1 MYKTKL
7 DRAHDE
13 SFFYNS
19 NGETLPFVC
28 LLCDKNLKATEVRY
42 VKKECIVAGLGLLR
56 PRRSLHDDVL
66 KYYTYRGPGSI
77 GLEEALL
84 SPKGCYVEVGKK
96 RGKFV
101 LCIKCYIAF
110 VCKSCLPEFAI
121 ANNMEIGVP
130 PDVIADLT
138 DVELAFITDVRVHS
152 HVLSFRGGHKGI
164 IGWHSLIKTNID
176 VKRRTLESL
185 DNIECVPNKIILIMT
200 GSMTAEQK
208 CVIMKHSQVRRDKCK
223 EAIDWL
229 LENHSYYKDYGETI
243 DLDNL
248 LDPIIIDNTKEIES
262 INKNLEMQEEV
273 RIAFPDATLN
283 ESTGGYKSIT
293 ELKGIV
299 DSMVGGSVEASLNI
313 PNSEYVRDYEG
324 QNFMLSFL
332 RQYPYGYG
340 GLDETREQMN
350 GSLRVS
356 FKDDYIKHVTSLSN
370 KHFAE
375 ALFML
380 VCYNVFH
387 RQKMLQSATWR
398 VKSSGSSNVAS
409 LTSEEVQEEINFR
422 NTETYDRRDSRQ
434 AEKFVNMVTC
444 MTRGLPHT
452 DLASKKGRADVF
464 SMQVVFG
471 FPHVFLT
478 FSPPDDNSI
487 IIYVYSGSR
496 IEEILPEVITEEYLK
511 DRYKKR
517 SALRFRYPG
526 LSTFNFEI
534 LLDIFL
540 KEIIGWNNDMVG
552 YFGKPK
558 AYFFA
563 VEEQSRKTLHV
574 HFLLWLTSD
583 PYHVQELTN
592 ENGTKR
598 KCEDLKRDAIRFI
611 DRTQSCE
618 LHGDRLENLAHICPS
633 TNKKTIPVVQS
644 DQMLRFLR
652 HQEGCKVLE
661 GGIVVCQ
668 TCEKRWTSNE
678 IGLNDSCIE
687 SYGLN
692 ISYEIDALS
701 NNMESI
707 NSQRSCKSKEKLNM
721 MAAEEIIF
729 RSKMRSYEGK
739 DVTYLVNALYN
750 THSSKHVRTCF
761 TKKNPECRYK
771 FPKKSNK
778 RTRIEISDTA
788 YDWYLHHGEAKKQRT
803 MDIEPRR
810 GTFDTCTNIYCPVIS
825 ESKCC
830 GNSNVSGVVSPSGAY
845 YISKYVSKCT
855 QEEDSSDYNLM
866 ARFTNSRL
874 TLQKFDNVDSEAIS
888 RVVGACLA
896 HNSKN
901 VISATMAKYL
911 IDHLSRFGKSH
922 EIQRIPLRE
931 MERLLYAKKIM
942 LRLTHSVRDEETV
955 NQGGNNTLFLESWSL
970 HYIYRPIALK
980 DLSSIDFFSK
990 FQVRKIWGKHKKLN
1004 DDTFSFPQCHPG
1016 HKYQIVKRRKI
1027 PCIPGINNWYFEDA
1041 AKLSG
1046 DLLNKNTVIG
1056 KFEEKYAFKVLLLCV
1071 PFSSL
1076 DDLKS
1081 NGSFVQ
1087 KYREVYSSHI
1097 EPYAGTLQNIQDI
1110 YNVERVERT
1119 QDSLERETTPYVSTN
1134 TGKRKEDEDDNASD
1148 IEDLEDYQTVYIQQL
1163 INNTNR
1169 FDPPRLDG
1177 PIDLTAHRNA
1187 NTKST
1192 FLSFLH
1198 IRNKGSNKCGYTL
1211 LKPSLFNRENVPSF
1225 VERTSLNDS
1234 LGENANPIYD
1244 PNEDS
1249 SYRNKITITD
1259 FVTLT
1264 LTNTTRRVFDSG
1276 EETFEYVDR
1285 FIEHNV
1291 SYVSPESEETQR
1303 SASYDESSL
1312 QEQSSQL
1319 KQYETPVANGSA
1331 ASVVNWSRK
1340 ITRRGNKLTSF
1351 DKDQRKA
1358 FIMIISHFLLTYVDE
1373 AENNCETYTSIGGA
1387 SRNRY
1392 LFKREKRLLQK
1403 LGGHRDKLRLF
1414 LDGPGGSGKSEL
1426 IREIMR
1432 YAKEYCTLIKV
1443 PFTKDTILLT
1453 ATTGVAATLIRGNTL
1468 HKECH
1473 LEKSIITQENIE
1485 QYENVRLIILDEVSM
1500 LQNTTLQKLDRK
1512 LRDLCDVASFY
1523 GGKNI
1528 VFAGDFRQLEP
1539 IPPSTAIYNNMSDPE
1554 WYSAINTY
1562 IRLRGQYRFKKD
1574 PEWGEILKRFHD
1586 GCPLVTDFEKI
1597 NMRVV
1602 NSEGTH
1608 TQDGDPIPPGIPYA
1622 TPRNKE
1628 RDSINTGLFNERLKH
1643 SNKDCLIVLAAE
1655 LMIKN
1660 LKGNGSSM
1668 IPLQDLN
1675 SFYTTCGEDDCKFP
1689 SRTSS
1694 RMDPVLKLYKG
1705 CPIMLT
1711 ENTNVAAGIANGTEA
1726 TVSKIVLKKDT
1737 TPFQINLDDGNYV
1750 DAVYADQVLEIHLQH
1765 SNIYNIIDKN
1775 FVLKPRKFTFTARLT
1790 PPPSLHSR
1798 SPRFNRKM
1806 TALQL
1811 PIISNSVTTGHK
1823 LQGSSRDNI
1832 LIDSFSYTSNWP
1844 YVVLSR
1850 VTTIKGLF
1858 LRKPLDPTKDYS
1870 WSWQLSAMV
1879 RQFSES
1885 ISVGHPYLHDI
1896 DDTIRSSSTN
1906 GNSTIST
1913 RIS

>member
-1 MYKTKL
+1 MSKTKL
-7 DRAHDE
+7 DRAHDD

-28 LLCDKNLKATEVRY
+28 LLCDKNLKVKEVRY
-42 VKKECIVAGLGLLR
+42 VKKETIVAGIALLK
-56 PRRSLHDDVL
+56 PRRSLHEDVL
-66 KYYTYRGPGSI
+66 KYYTYRGPGGI

-84 SPKGCYVEVGKK
+84 SPKGCYVEVGRR

-101 LCIKCYIAF
+101 LCVKCYIAF
-110 VCKSCLPEFAI
+110 VCKTCLPEFAI
-121 ANNMEIGVP
+121 ANYMEIGVP
-130 PDVIADLT
+130 PDVIAELT

-176 VKRRTLESL
+176 VKRRALESL
-185 DNIECVPNKIILIMT
+185 DYIECVPNKIVLIMT
-200 GSMTAEQK
+200 GSMTTEQK
-208 CVIMKHSQVRRDKCK
+208 SVVMKHSQVRRDKCK

-229 LENHSYYKDYGETI
+229 LKNHSYYKDYGETI

-283 ESTGGYKSIT
+283 EYTGGYRSIA
-293 ELKGIV
+293 ELKSIV

-324 QNFMLSFL
+324 QNFMISFL

-340 GLDETREQMN
+340 GLHEIREQMN

-387 RQKMLQSATWR
+387 RQKMLQSASWR

-409 LTSEEVQEEINFR
+409 LTSEQVQEEINFR
-422 NTETYDRRDSRQ
+422 NTETYDSRDSRS

-464 SMQVVFG
+464 SMQVAFG
-471 FPHVFLT
+471 SPHVFLT
-478 FSPPDDNSI
+478 LSPPDDNSI

-496 IEEILPEVITEEYLK
+496 IEEILPDVITEEYLK

-517 SALRFRYPG
+517 SAMRFRYPG
-526 LSTFNFEI
+526 LSTFSFEVF
-534 LLDIFL
+534 LDIFL
-540 KEIIGWNNDMVG
+540 KEVVGWDNDTIG

-563 VEEQSRKTLHV
+563 VEEQSRKSLHV

-583 PYHVQELTN
+583 PYHVQELTKG
-592 ENGTKR
+592 EGTER
-598 KCEDLKRDAIRFI
+598 EREALKRDAIRFI
-611 DRTQSCE
+611 NRTQSCE
-618 LHGDRLENLAHICPS
+618 LHGDSLEGLVHTCPS
-633 TNKKTIPVVQS
+633 TKRKSIPAVQS

-652 HQEGCKVLE
+652 HEEGCKALE
-661 GGIVVCQ
+661 GGIVVCH
-668 TCEKRWTSNE
+668 TCDKRWTSNE
-678 IGLNDSCIE
+678 LALNDSCIE
-687 SYGLN
+687 SYGFN
-692 ISYEIDALS
+692 ISLETEVS
-701 NNMESI
+701 T
-707 NSQRSCKSKEKLNM
+707 NSTRSCKSKEKLNM
-721 MAAEEIIF
+721 LAAEEIIF
-729 RSKMRSYEGK
+729 RSKMRAYDGK
-739 DVTYLVNALYN
+739 DTTYLVNALYN

-761 TKKNPECRYK
+761 AKKSPECRYK

-778 RTRIEISDTA
+778 RTRIEISETA
-788 YDWYLHHGEAKKQRT
+788 YDWYRHHGEVKKQRT
-803 MDIEPRR
+803 MEIELMR
-810 GTFDTCTNIYCPVIS
+810 GTYDVCTNTYCPVIS
-825 ESKCC
+825 QSKCC

-845 YISKYVSKCT
+845 YISKYFSKCT
-855 QEEDSSDYNLM
+855 QDEDCSDYNLM
-866 ARFTNSRL
+866 AKFTNSRL
-874 TLQKFDNVDSEAIS
+874 SLQKFDNTDSEAIS

-922 EIQRIPLRE
+922 EIQRVPLCE
-931 MERLLYAKKIM
+931 MERLLYARRIM
-942 LRLTHSVRDEETV
+942 LRLTHSANDEEIT
-955 NQGGNNTLFLESWSL
+955 NQRSNCNLFLESSSL
-970 HYIYRPIALK
+970 HYLYRPEPLK
-980 DLSSIDFFSK
+980 DLASIDFFSK
-990 FQVRKIWGKHKKLN
+990 FQVRKIWGKKPKLN
-1004 DDTFSFPQCHPG
+1004 DGTFSFPECHPG
-1016 HKYQIVKRRKI
+1016 HEYQILKRRKT
-1027 PCIPGINNWYFEDA
+1027 PCIPGINNWYFDDA

-1056 KFEEKYAFKVLLLCV
+1056 KFEETYAFKVMLLCV
-1071 PFSSL
+1071 PFCTLS
-1076 DDLKS
+1076 DLKS

-1097 EPYAGTLQNIQDI
+1097 EPHAGLLQNIQDI

-1119 QDSLERETTPYVSTN
+1119 QDSLEKQTVSYVHTN
-1134 TGKRKEDEDDNASD
+1134 TAMIRKDDQDDNASD
-1148 IEDLEDYQTVYIQQL
+1148 IEDLEDYQTVYIRQL
-1163 INNTNR
+1163 IDNSNR
-1169 FDPPRLDG
+1169 FDPSRLNE
-1177 PIDLTAHRNA
+1177 PIDLTAHRND
-1187 NTKST
+1187 NTKNT

-1198 IRNKGSNKCGYTL
+1198 IRNKGSNKCGYSL
-1211 LKPSLFNRENVPSF
+1211 LKPLLFNGDYAENF
-1225 VERTSLNDS
+1225 VQGSSLTDNLNGD
-1234 LGENANPIYD
+1234 ANPICD
-1244 PNEDS
+1244 SNEES
-1249 SYRNKITITD
+1249 SYKNKITITD

-1264 LTNTTRRVFDSG
+1264 LTNTTRRVLDSG
-1276 EETFEYVDR
+1276 EETFDYIDR
-1285 FIEHNV
+1285 YIENNV
-1291 SYVSPESEETQR
+1291 SYVSPESLDTQG
-1303 SASYDESSL
+1303 SFISNESLIQQSSL
-1312 QEQSSQL
+1312 EI
-1319 KQYETPVANGSA
+1319 KEYDVPVANGSA

-1340 ITRRGNKLTSF
+1340 ITRRGNKLTTF

-1358 FIMIISHFLLTYVDE
+1358 FIMIISHFLLTYVEE

-1392 LFKREKRLLQK
+1392 LFKKEKRMLQK
-1403 LGGHRDKLRLF
+1403 LGGERDKLRLF

-1426 IREIMR
+1426 IKQILR

-1473 LEKSIITQENIE
+1473 LEKSIIAQEHID
-1485 QYENVRLIILDEVSM
+1485 QFENVRLIILDEVSM
-1500 LQNTTLQKLDRK
+1500 LKGVTLQKLDRK
-1512 LRDLCDVASFY
+1512 LRDLSDIGSFY

-1539 IPPSTAIYNNMSDPE
+1539 IPASAAIYNNMSDPE
-1554 WYSAINTY
+1554 WCAAMNTY
-1562 IRLRGQYRFKKD
+1562 IRLRGQYRFSKD
-1574 PEWGEILKRFHD
+1574 PDWGEILKRFHD
-1586 GCPLVTDFEKI
+1586 GCPLETDFEKI

-1602 NSEGTH
+1602 NREGTH
-1608 TQDGDPIPPGIPYA
+1608 TLDGDLVPPGIPYA
-1622 TPRNKE
+1622 TPKNKE
-1628 RDSINTGLFNERLKH
+1628 RDSINTGLFNERVKQ
-1643 SNKDCLIVLAAE
+1643 SKQNCLIVLAAQ

-1660 LKGNGSSM
+1660 LKGNGAPM

-1675 SFYTTCGEDDCKFP
+1675 SFYTTCSEDDCKFP
-1689 SRTSS
+1689 PRTSL
-1694 RMDPVLKLYKG
+1694 RMDPVLKLYRG
-1705 CPIMLT
+1705 CPVMLT

-1737 TPFQINLDDGNYV
+1737 TPFQIHLDDGNKV

-1775 FVLKPRKFTFTARLT
+1775 FVLKPRKFTFSARLT

-1798 SPRFNRKM
+1798 SPRFTRKM
-1806 TALQL
+1806 TAVQL
-1811 PIISNSVTTGHK
+1811 PVISNSVTTGHK

-1832 LIDSFSYTSNWP
+1832 LIDNFAYTSNWP

-1870 WSWQLSAMV
+1870 WSWQLSAMI
-1879 RQFSES
+1879 RQFTES
-1885 ISVGHPYLHDI
+1885 ISVSDQYLQHI
-1896 DDTIRSSSTN
+1896 DDTIQ
-1906 GNSTIST
+1906 
-1913 RIS
+1913 